1 VTLTVQDLVVR
12 LTDGPG
18 EAAGINVTFDN
29 RHRVQVPFGLRAIV
43 GFHPGVRVLVVAVP
57 HDGSLA
63 VLPIGHVLAAFARP
77 R

>member
-12 LTDGPG
+12 LTDDPG
-18 EAAGINVTFDN
+18 QARGINVAFDN

-43 GFHPGVRVLVVAVP
+43 GFHPGVRVLVVALP

-63 VLPIGHVLAAFARP
+63 VLPVGHVLTSFARP